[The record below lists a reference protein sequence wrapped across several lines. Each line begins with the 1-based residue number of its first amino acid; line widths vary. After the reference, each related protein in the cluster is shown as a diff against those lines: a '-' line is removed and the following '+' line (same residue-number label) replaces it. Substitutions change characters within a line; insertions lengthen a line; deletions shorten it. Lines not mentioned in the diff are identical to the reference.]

1 MDTNGHVSLT
11 KTARIVRVAT
21 VPPLLASA
29 LLVILYFFHDGVFAD
44 VGQFLVS
51 LSLLVFLP
59 LATYPLSWTISKIR
73 DKGREGQRKLAFAL
87 SLTGYASS
95 LAYGISTQVSRS
107 LLLIYLGYFISVI
120 ILILFNKVIKLR
132 ASGHACAVSGPLVL
146 LVYFIGPE
154 GIVPCAAIFLAVVWS
169 SLYLKRHTAKDLAL
183 GAVSSLLAMSISIA
197 IIGLSG

>member
-1 MDTNGHVSLT
+1 MDMHENTFFA
-11 KTARIVRVAT
+11 KTARIVRVVT
-21 VPPLLASA
+21 VPPLLASV

-44 VGQFLVS
+44 VEQFLIS

-59 LATYPLSWTISKIR
+59 LAAYPLSWAVPKIR
-73 DKGREGQRKLAFAL
+73 DKGREGQRKLAFVL
-87 SLTGYASS
+87 SLTGYTSS
-95 LAYGISTQVSRS
+95 LIYGLSFQVSRS

-132 ASGHACAVSGPLVL
+132 ASGHTCAVCGPLVL

-154 GIVPCAAIFLAVVWS
+154 GIVPCAAVFLAVVWS

-183 GAVSSLLAMSISIA
+183 GAVSSVLAMSISIA
-197 IIGLSG
+197 ILGLSG